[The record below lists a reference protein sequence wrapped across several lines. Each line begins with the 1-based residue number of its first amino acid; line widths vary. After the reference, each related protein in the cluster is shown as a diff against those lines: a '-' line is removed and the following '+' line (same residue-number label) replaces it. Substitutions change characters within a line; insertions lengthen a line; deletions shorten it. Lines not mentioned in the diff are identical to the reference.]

1 MLAGIFALLL
11 APPVQT
17 ASPTREPIGPGD
29 AVYDGCFGD
38 QIEPA
43 KLGPPRVDSTDPR
56 SRIVRIRHTFLD
68 RLRDRP

>member
-1 MLAGIFALLL
+1 MLAGAFALLL

-17 ASPTREPIGPGD
+17 EPPTRGPVGPGD

-38 QIEPA
+38 QVEPA
-43 KLGPPRVDSTDPR
+43 KLGPLRVESTDPR

-68 RLRDRP
+68 RLRERP